1 MAKLRFFC
9 THDYCGGQN
18 DIPKRHLHPSSGNLW
33 LCSHSKRGRNYAPEG
48 GNLRRPPW
56 NSAYHKHPLAY
67 ISWVHQA
74 WLHALPST
82 DCLSRW
88 ITNNFTEKT
97 TQTQYSPACLQMPVH
112 TEISLCFLSV
122 IIALYMH
129 PVGNQIMLRA
139 NLSVKK
145 LPAMQENRFR
155 SLGWEDPWRRKRQPT
170 PVFLLGEFHGQR
182 SLEDYSPWG
191 HKKSDTTERLTQ
203 QQQKIKLQQTLFG
216 ALGTGLRSRYWH
228 KSLKWVL
235 ISLQFFRW

>member
-129 PVGNQIMLRA
+129 HVGNQIMLRA

-203 QQQKIKLQQTLFG
+203 QQQKI
-216 ALGTGLRSRYWH
+216 
-228 KSLKWVL
+228 
-235 ISLQFFRW
+235 

>member
-1 MAKLRFFC
+1 MGKNKQCELHSQYMAKMRFFC

-18 DIPKRHLHPSSGNLW
+18 NVPKRHLHPSSWNLW
-33 LCSHSKRGRNYAPEG
+33 LCSHSKRERNYAPEG

-74 WLHALPST
+74 CSMLYLLQIVFLGESQT
-82 DCLSRW
+82 TLQK
-88 ITNNFTEKT
+88 KT
-97 TQTQYSPACLQMPVH
+97 TQTQYWPAYLQTLVH

-145 LPAMQENRFR
+145 L
-155 SLGWEDPWRRKRQPT
+155 
-170 PVFLLGEFHGQR
+170 
-182 SLEDYSPWG
+182 
-191 HKKSDTTERLTQ
+191 
-203 QQQKIKLQQTLFG
+203 
-216 ALGTGLRSRYWH
+216 
-228 KSLKWVL
+228 
-235 ISLQFFRW
+235 LQFRRTGFNPWVGKIPGEGNGNPLQYSCLENSMDRGAWRTIVHGIAKQSDMA

>member
-1 MAKLRFFC
+1 MAKLRFFW

-170 PVFLLGEFHGQR
+170 PVFLLGKSHGQR
-182 SLEDYSPWG
+182 SLEGYVSWG
-191 HKKSDTTERLTQ
+191 QKS
-203 QQQKIKLQQTLFG
+203 QTCLSDW
-216 ALGTGLRSRYWH
+216 AQS
-228 KSLKWVL
+228 
-235 ISLQFFRW
+235 

>member
-203 QQQKIKLQQTLFG
+203 QQQKI
-216 ALGTGLRSRYWH
+216 
-228 KSLKWVL
+228 
-235 ISLQFFRW
+235 